1 MWPHITTFARAINR
15 LVDEVLSDT
24 LRLCNVV
31 SCPMWL
37 LNTDCID
44 FLQVPRKN
52 SPQCGRVHVIHSLR
66 LGAIVWW
73 LPALSYRD
81 GVQLPLTHT
90 FHRARSPTMGIRHS
104 AHLAKMEAG
113 TGISITLFR
122 SRSEEIL
129 EHSIE
134 TSIPFLP
141 SLLET
146 CHRFP
151 LLVLLL
157 LVFAH
162 TAGPTGTS
170 HPNPRSVPNPNPN
183 PKVPLPLQ
191 EVVKHFRMR

>member
-1 MWPHITTFARAINR
+1 MRDSVVVAGIIVPGRRAATAHPHLSQSTVAR
-15 LVDEVLSDT
+15 DGYPT
-24 LRLCNVV
+24 LR
-31 SCPMWL
+31 
-37 LNTDCID
+37 
-44 FLQVPRKN
+44 
-52 SPQCGRVHVIHSLR
+52 SP
-66 LGAIVWW
+66 
-73 LPALSYRD
+73 
-81 GVQLPLTHT
+81 
-90 FHRARSPTMGIRHS
+90 
-104 AHLAKMEAG
+104 HLMEAG

-170 HPNPRSVPNPNPN
+170 HPNPNPNPN
-183 PKVPLPLQ
+183 PKFFLASHLSLHY
-191 EVVKHFRMR
+191 EV